1 MWTLYWLVYDCLI
14 VLSREWAFADDCVDR
29 GRRPLILVWGDSTAG
44 ALMPGLRKA
53 QESRAFGL
61 AQFTASSCIP
71 ALNTDV
77 AGAPYIQ
84 FLDTNGVSLRIPGE
98 PIYRLAALPTA
109 PTSDPLAAAA
119 ALPYPAAH

>member
-77 AGAPYIQ
+77 AGGPDPPPRNHKG
-84 FLDTNGVSLRIPGE
+84 FSLAGRLKAAGWRLPG
-98 PIYRLAALPTA
+98 PRAQG
-109 PTSDPLAAAA
+109 SGGGGRCGSR
-119 ALPYPAAH
+119 

>member
-77 AGAPYIQ
+77 AGAAHRPPLNHKRLSLVRQ
-84 FLDTNGVSLRIPGE
+84 PKPAGVPRPRPPDADTHG
-98 PIYRLAALPTA
+98 
-109 PTSDPLAAAA
+109 
-119 ALPYPAAH
+119 